1 MSVFRTHVLLPVDEG
16 TAQAGV
22 LEVKRRLEKELSARQ
37 LLGEVKVLES
47 GSVGIVGKGVILA
60 VYPDRIYYF
69 NVREED
75 VPRIIDEHL
84 LKGRVVAALDHAP
97 IIPTA
102 VAVKTGEVRKV
113 GLTRAQ
119 RRIVLDK
126 AWTVDPENIDEVLAA
141 GGYRGL
147 EKIVTDKLTPEAVIE
162 EIKRSGLRGRGGA
175 GFPTGMKWE
184 FTRKAPSG
192 AGRTASGEEKFII
205 CNADEGEPG
214 TFKDRLI
221 LEGDPHRLIEAMV
234 IAGYAIGA
242 RRGFVYIRGEYAL
255 SIERLGK
262 AIAQARKYSLLGRN
276 ILESGFAF
284 ELEIKKGAGAYICGE
299 ETALIESLEGK
310 RGNPRVKPPYP
321 VTNGLWQKPTAVNN
335 VETLANV
342 PAIMANGA
350 DWFRA
355 IGTDKCPGT
364 KVFTILGHV
373 EFPGLI
379 ETDMGTP
386 LREIIFGYGG
396 GVKGGK
402 KFKAALLGGAA
413 GVFIPEKLLDV
424 KMDFESLKENK
435 AVLGSGAVLVMDEDT
450 SIVDMLF
457 SIAKFFAHESCGQC
471 VPCRVGTHQILDI
484 IYRIRQGRGRAGD
497 LENMIAL
504 AETMFK
510 SSLCPLGQSLVMPVK
525 SALENFKDE
534 FALAISQAE
543 KS

>member
-16 TAQAGV
+16 TIQAGV
-22 LEVKRRLEKELSARQ
+22 LEIKRRLESELQARKLQ
-37 LLGEVKVLES
+37 QEIKVLQS

-60 VYPDRIYYF
+60 VYPDQVYYF
-69 NVREED
+69 HVREED

-84 LKGRVVAALDHAP
+84 LKGRVVAGLAHAP
-97 IIPTA
+97 IPA
-102 VAVKTGEVRKV
+102 MAAAAGQGKV
-113 GLTRAQ
+113 GLTREQ

-126 AWTVDPENIDEVLAA
+126 AWTVDPENIDEILAS
-141 GGYRGL
+141 GGYKGL
-147 EKIVTDKLTPEAVIE
+147 EKVFSDRIPPEGVIE
-162 EIKRSGLRGRGGA
+162 EIKKSGLRGRGGA

-184 FTRKAPSG
+184 FTRKATG
-192 AGRTASGEEKFII
+192 DEKYII

-242 RRGFVYIRGEYAL
+242 ARGYVYIRGEYEL

-262 AIAQARKYSLLGRN
+262 AIAQAKEYGLLGRN
-276 ILESGFAF
+276 ILESGFCF
-284 ELEIKKGAGAYICGE
+284 ELEIRKGAGAYVCGE

-321 VTNGLWQKPTAVNN
+321 VTHGLWQKPTAVNN

-350 DWFRA
+350 AWFRA

-373 EFPGLI
+373 EYPGLV

-396 GVKGGK
+396 GIKGGR

-413 GVFIPEKLLDV
+413 GVFLPEKLLDV
-424 KMDFESLKENK
+424 RMDFESLKENK
-435 AVLGSGAVLVMDEDT
+435 AVLGSGAVLVMDEGT
-450 SIVDMLF
+450 SIPDMLF

-471 VPCRVGTHQILDI
+471 APCRIGTQQILQI
-484 IYRIRQGRGRAGD
+484 IYRLRQGHGRPGD
-497 LENMIAL
+497 LEAMLQL

-510 SSLCPLGQSLVMPVK
+510 SSLCPLGQSLIMPIK
-525 SALENFKDE
+525 SALDHFGDE
-534 FALAISQAE
+534 F
-543 KS
+543 KVNPN

>member
-16 TAQAGV
+16 TVQAGV
-22 LEVKRRLEKELSARQ
+22 FEIKRRLESELESRK
-37 LLGEVKVLES
+37 LGQEIKVLQS

-60 VYPDRIYYF
+60 VYPDRVYYF
-69 NVREED
+69 HVREED

-84 LKGRVVAALDHAP
+84 LKGRIVPELAHAPVAAMA
-97 IIPTA
+97 
-102 VAVKTGEVRKV
+102 AVKSDRV
-113 GLTRAQ
+113 GLTREQ

-147 EKIVTDKLTPEAVIE
+147 EKVFSDKITPEGVIE
-162 EIKRSGLRGRGGA
+162 EIKNSGLRGRGGA

-184 FTRKAPSG
+184 FTRKA
-192 AGRTASGEEKFII
+192 AGNEKYVI

-221 LEGDPHRLIEAMV
+221 LEGDPHKLIEAMT
-234 IAGYAIGA
+234 IAAYAIGA
-242 RRGFVYIRGEYAL
+242 GRGFVYVRGEYQL

-262 AIAQARKYSLLGRN
+262 AIAQAKEYGLLGRN
-276 ILESGFAF
+276 ILESGFSF
-284 ELEIKKGAGAYICGE
+284 ELEIRKGAGAYVCGE

-321 VTNGLWQKPTAVNN
+321 VTHGLWQKPTAVNN

-342 PAIMANGA
+342 PGIMANGA
-350 DWFRA
+350 AWFRA

-373 EFPGLI
+373 EYPGLV
-379 ETDMGTP
+379 ETDMGTS

-396 GVKGGK
+396 GIKGGR

-413 GVFIPEKLLDV
+413 GVFLPEKLLDV
-424 KMDFESLKENK
+424 RMDFESLKENK
-435 AVLGSGAVLVMDEDT
+435 AVLGSGAVLVMDEGA

-457 SIAKFFAHESCGQC
+457 AIAKFFAHESCGQC
-471 VPCRVGTHQILDI
+471 VPCRVGTQQILQI
-484 IYRIRQGRGRAGD
+484 IYRLRQGHGRPGD
-497 LENMIAL
+497 PETMLHL

-510 SSLCPLGQSLVMPVK
+510 SSLCPLGQSLIMPIK
-525 SALENFKDE
+525 SALDHFAGEFQATPDE
-534 FALAISQAE
+534 RR
-543 KS
+543 

>member
-1 MSVFRTHVLLPVDEG
+1 MSVFRTHVLIPVDEG

-22 LEVKRRLEKELSARQ
+22 FEVKRRLEKELNARQ
-37 LLGEVKVLES
+37 LLDEIKVLES
-47 GSVGIVGKGVILA
+47 GSVGIVGRGVILA

-69 NVREED
+69 NVREQD

-84 LKGRVVAALDHAP
+84 LKGRVVAELDHAP
-97 IIPTA
+97 IASAT
-102 VAVKTGEVRKV
+102 VAASMGKGSKV
-113 GLTRAQ
+113 GLTRTQ

-126 AWTVDPENIDEVLAA
+126 AWTIDPESIDEILVA
-141 GGYRGL
+141 GGYSGL
-147 EKIVTDKLTPEAVIE
+147 EKIFTDKMSPEAVIE
-162 EIKRSGLRGRGGA
+162 EIKKSGLRGRGGA

-184 FTRKAPSG
+184 FTRKAQ
-192 AGRTASGEEKFII
+192 GEEKFII

-221 LEGDPHRLIEAMV
+221 LEGDPHRLIEAMT
-234 IAGYAIGA
+234 IAAYAIGA
-242 RRGFVYIRGEYAL
+242 GRGFVYIRGEYEL
-255 SIERLGK
+255 SIERLRK
-262 AIAQARKYSLLGRN
+262 AITQARQYGLLGKN
-276 ILESGFAF
+276 ILESGFSF
-284 ELEIKKGAGAYICGE
+284 EVEIRKGAGAYVCGE

-321 VTNGLWQKPTAVNN
+321 VTHGLWQKPTAVNN

-342 PAIMANGA
+342 PGIMVHGA
-350 DWFRA
+350 EWFRK

-373 EFPGLI
+373 EYPGLV
-379 ETDMGTP
+379 ETDMGTS

-396 GVKGGK
+396 GIKGGK

-413 GVFIPEKLLDV
+413 GVFLPEKLLDV
-424 KMDFESLKENK
+424 RMDYESLKENK

-471 VPCRVGTHQILDI
+471 VPCRVGTRQILDI
-484 IYRIRQGRGRAGD
+484 AYRIRQGHGREGD
-497 LENMIAL
+497 LEALLNL
-504 AETMFK
+504 AEVMFT
-510 SSLCPLGQSLVMPVK
+510 SSLCPLGQSLIMPIK
-525 SALENFKDE
+525 SALENFKEE
-534 FALAISQAE
+534 FMMACGH
-543 KS
+543 

>member
-1 MSVFRTHVLLPVDEG
+1 MSVFRTHILLPVDEG

-22 LEVKRRLEKELSARQ
+22 FEVKRRLEKELRARKLQ
-37 LLGEVKVLES
+37 DEIKVLES

-69 NVREED
+69 NVRED
-75 VPRIIDEHL
+75 DIPLIIEEHL
-84 LKGRVVAALDHAP
+84 LKGRVVKRLAHAD
-97 IIPTA
+97 ISA
-102 VAVKTGEVRKV
+102 MATGKAGAKV

-119 RRIVLDK
+119 RRIILDK
-126 AWTVDPENIDEVLAA
+126 AWTIDPENIDEVLAA
-141 GGYRGL
+141 GGYKGL
-147 EKIVTDKLTPEAVIE
+147 EKIFTDKTTPEAVIE
-162 EIKRSGLRGRGGA
+162 EIKKSGLRGRGGA

-184 FTRKAPSG
+184 FTRKA
-192 AGRTASGEEKFII
+192 AGTEKYVI

-221 LEGDPHRLIEAMV
+221 LEGDPHRLIEAMT

-242 RRGFVYIRGEYAL
+242 GRGFVYIRGEYQL
-255 SIERLGK
+255 SIERLRR
-262 AIAQARKYSLLGRN
+262 AIAQAHKYGLLGEN
-276 ILESGFAF
+276 ILESGFSF
-284 ELEIKKGAGAYICGE
+284 ELEIRKGAGAYVCGE

-310 RGNPRVKPPYP
+310 RGNPRLKPPYP

-342 PAIMANGA
+342 PVIVSNGA
-350 DWFRA
+350 EWFRK

-373 EFPGLI
+373 EYPGLI
-379 ETDMGTP
+379 ETDMGTS

-396 GVKGGK
+396 GIKGGR

-413 GVFIPEKLLDV
+413 GVFLSEKLLDV
-424 KMDFESLKENK
+424 KMDYENLKENK
-435 AVLGSGAVLVMDEDT
+435 AVLGSGAVLVMDEGT

-471 VPCRVGTHQILDI
+471 VPCRIGTHQILDI
-484 IYRIRQGRGRAGD
+484 IYRIRQGKGREGD
-497 LENMIAL
+497 LETMLGL
-504 AETMFK
+504 AEVMFK

-525 SALENFKDE
+525 SALDNFKEE
-534 FALAISQAE
+534 FALAISRTE

>member
-1 MSVFRTHVLLPVDEG
+1 MSVFRTHVLLPVDDG

-22 LEVKRRLEKELSARQ
+22 FEVKRRLEKELKARKLQ
-37 LLGEVKVLES
+37 DEIKVLES
-47 GSVGIVGKGVILA
+47 GTVGIVGKGVILA

-69 NVREED
+69 NVREDEI
-75 VPRIIDEHL
+75 PLIIEEHL
-84 LKGRVVAALDHAP
+84 LKGRVVAGLAHAP
-97 IIPTA
+97 IA
-102 VAVKTGEVRKV
+102 SMNAEKGGARV
-113 GLTRAQ
+113 GLTREQ
-119 RRIVLDK
+119 RRVVLDK
-126 AWTVDPENIDEVLAA
+126 AWTIDPDDIHEVLAA
-141 GGYRGL
+141 GGYRAL
-147 EKIVTDKLTPEAVIE
+147 EKIFTEKMTPEAVIE
-162 EIKRSGLRGRGGA
+162 ELKKSGLRGRGGA

-184 FTRKAPSG
+184 FTRKAQ
-192 AGRTASGEEKFII
+192 GEEKFII

-221 LEGDPHRLIEAMV
+221 LEGDPHKLIEAMT
-234 IAGYAIGA
+234 IAAYAIGA
-242 RRGFVYIRGEYAL
+242 SRGFVYVRGEYEL

-262 AIAQARKYSLLGRN
+262 AIAQAREFGLLGKN
-276 ILESGFAF
+276 ILESGFSF
-284 ELEIKKGAGAYICGE
+284 ELEVKKGAGAYICGE

-321 VTNGLWQKPTAVNN
+321 VTHGLWQKPTAVNN

-342 PAIMANGA
+342 PAIIANGA
-350 DWFRA
+350 GWFRR

-373 EFPGLI
+373 EYPGLI

-396 GVKGGK
+396 GIRGGK

-413 GVFIPEKLLDV
+413 GVFLSEKLLDV

-435 AVLGSGAVLVMDEDT
+435 AVLGSGAVLVMDEGT

-471 VPCRVGTHQILDI
+471 APCRIGTRQILNI
-484 IYRIRQGRGRAGD
+484 VYRIRQGHGRAGD
-497 LENMIAL
+497 AENMLHL

-510 SSLCPLGQSLVMPVK
+510 SSLCPLGQSLIMPVK
-525 SALENFKDE
+525 SALENFPDE
-534 FALAISQAE
+534 FVVNT
-543 KS
+543 K